1 MVQIHGSSA
10 GNPDWDGPDLTLE
23 VPRAMVGATYR
34 AADALTRGHG
44 SLVRFGSTGLF
55 GSILLD
61 TVTGAVVKLER
72 DAHHVS
78 IVNSSLPNF
87 VVVVRAVIERFP
99 FYDSGSDD
107 SEWMAAARAVE
118 EIVRG
123 VDQVPSFGMD
133 SGKRSLMI
141 LRWGIFL
148 QKMSWGSGRILRW
161 PLCRVAENRREV
173 SSLAGPTIGPGFPE
187 HFLNSDQS
195 VPLISGSPPLG
206 RPGRS
211 GVGGVARRRP
221 PGQLFTAAG
230 RCAVTPGGRAGH
242 R

>member
-1 MVQIHGSSA
+1 MVDLTDENWPSFAMVQIHGSSA

-123 VDQVPSFGMD
+123 VD
-133 SGKRSLMI
+133 
-141 LRWGIFL
+141 
-148 QKMSWGSGRILRW
+148 
-161 PLCRVAENRREV
+161 
-173 SSLAGPTIGPGFPE
+173 PGAFIRDGFWE
-187 HFLNSDQS
+187 TLVNDIEMGDFSTED
-195 VPLISGSPPLG
+195 VLG
-206 RPGRS
+206 
-211 GVGGVARRRP
+211 
-221 PGQLFTAAG
+221 
-230 RCAVTPGGRAGH
+230 
-242 R
+242 